1 MLLLQG
7 FSLTTAIFVA
17 VKRLEETFELVPDVN
32 PPIGAQRHAGVSPWQ
47 EGKKKKKERYKTEGN
62 CERRREHL
70 DKSLSL

>member
-17 VKRLEETFELVPDVN
+17 VKRLEETFELVQDVN
-32 PPIGAQRHAGVSPWQ
+32 PPIGAQRHARVYPWQ
-47 EGKKKKKERYKTEGN
+47 EGKERYKTEGD

-70 DKSLSL
+70 DESLSL